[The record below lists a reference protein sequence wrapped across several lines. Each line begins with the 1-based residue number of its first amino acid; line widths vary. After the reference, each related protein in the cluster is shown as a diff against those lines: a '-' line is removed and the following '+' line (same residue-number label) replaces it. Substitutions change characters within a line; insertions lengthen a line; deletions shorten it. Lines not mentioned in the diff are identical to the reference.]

1 MFFFDCLDL
10 RRPNHMPSHLDALQ
24 TMRSVDFRRV
34 AGEFHS
40 VAKQASLSIAFRKDF
55 GGFWED
61 FGRAL
66 EAKIDAKTNFLD
78 VFFYVVF
85 ECVFVS
91 ILRRFLEARNLK
103 NINFASTG
111 A

>member
-1 MFFFDCLDL
+1 
-10 RRPNHMPSHLDALQ
+10 MPSHLDALQ
-24 TMRSVDFRRV
+24 TMSSVDFRRV
-34 AGEFHS
+34 AGDFHS
-40 VAKQASLSIAFRKDF
+40 VAKQASLSVAFRSDF
-55 GGFWED
+55 GGFSDD
-61 FGRAL
+61 FGWVW
-66 EAKIDAKTNFLD
+66 EAKMEAKTDFLD

-111 A
+111 ARFLQNRRF